1 MLRRKAAHIAR
12 EVITGIVIGMVIGM
26 AMIMMISHDNT
37 DTGPDAWNQA
47 RMMTSSHYE
56 EEMR

>member
-26 AMIMMISHDNT
+26 AMIMMISHDST
-37 DTGPDAWNQA
+37 DTGPDAWNQT

-56 EEMR
+56 ER